1 MVQSVYRNIRLID
14 PDANITIATSKSQVS
29 TLHNQLGMDISVCV
43 EPCRRDTF
51 PAVALACAYL
61 RDVKGVSENETV
73 IVCPVDPY
81 VRDDYFRKLFELGRS
96 VETGDSNLYLMG
108 VKPTYPS
115 EKYGYIIPK
124 DRASLSDV
132 LSFKEKP
139 DAVTAQNYIEQG
151 ALWNGGIFAFKLKY
165 LAGKTKELIGCNG
178 YDELLL
184 HYSELEK
191 ISFDYAV
198 SEKEK
203 DIKVM
208 RFSGEWKDLGT
219 WNTLTEAMHEDTIGR
234 ALKDDSCEN
243 VHIINELDI
252 PILCMGLKNVVVSAS
267 HGGIIVSD
275 KDSSSYIKPLVE
287 KMADRV
293 MFAEKSWGSY
303 KVIDVEAESV
313 TIKVTLNPGQQ
324 MHYHSH
330 EHRDEVWN
338 FISGNGTAI
347 IDSQRI
353 SVKPGDILNIKAGMR
368 HTVIAETELK
378 IIETQ
383 LGKDISV
390 NDKIKYSSIF

>member
-287 KMADRV
+287 KIADRV